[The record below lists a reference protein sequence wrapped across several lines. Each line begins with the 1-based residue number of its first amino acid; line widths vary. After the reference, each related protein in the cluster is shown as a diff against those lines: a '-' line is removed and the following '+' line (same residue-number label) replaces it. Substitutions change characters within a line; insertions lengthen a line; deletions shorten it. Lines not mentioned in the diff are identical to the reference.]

1 MGADNQA
8 ESVPERK
15 RLSAIAKIKQ
25 DLAWR
30 SVTGV
35 LREHIV
41 LTRQQAE
48 ELIAE
53 FERFSS
59 QGGERVISGVACS
72 TVATA
77 GRRPGL
83 GRMAKAKSIGW
94 AIYVAGFVIWL
105 FGYLSTGHAATFDWD
120 VVAPSWISSFV
131 PNLEAEFGL
140 ALMFASMIPIYWRA
154 GRKRP

>member
-41 LTRQQAE
+41 LTRHQAE
-48 ELIAE
+48 ELVAE
-53 FERFSS
+53 FERLSS
-59 QGGERVISGVACS
+59 QGERLI
-72 TVATA
+72 
-77 GRRPGL
+77 
-83 GRMAKAKSIGW
+83 
-94 AIYVAGFVIWL
+94 
-105 FGYLSTGHAATFDWD
+105 
-120 VVAPSWISSFV
+120 
-131 PNLEAEFGL
+131 
-140 ALMFASMIPIYWRA
+140 
-154 GRKRP
+154 

>member
-48 ELIAE
+48 ELVAE

-59 QGGERVISGVACS
+59 QGGGKSDLG
-72 TVATA
+72 
-77 GRRPGL
+77 GGL
-83 GRMAKAKSIGW
+83 LDRGDGGQK
-94 AIYVAGFVIWL
+94 
-105 FGYLSTGHAATFDWD
+105 T
-120 VVAPSWISSFV
+120 
-131 PNLEAEFGL
+131 EA
-140 ALMFASMIPIYWRA
+140 R
-154 GRKRP
+154 

>member
-35 LREHIV
+35 PMEHIV

-48 ELIAE
+48 EL
-53 FERFSS
+53 
-59 QGGERVISGVACS
+59 VA
-72 TVATA
+72 VNI
-77 GRRPGL
+77 L
-83 GRMAKAKSIGW
+83 KK
-94 AIYVAGFVIWL
+94 
-105 FGYLSTGHAATFDWD
+105 
-120 VVAPSWISSFV
+120 
-131 PNLEAEFGL
+131 
-140 ALMFASMIPIYWRA
+140 
-154 GRKRP
+154 